1 MSRHLVLVGGG
12 HAHLTTLLN
21 TAKLVSAGFKVSLVS
36 PSRHH
41 HYSGMGPGML
51 AGTYEPEHI
60 RFDVKR
66 MAETGGA
73 VFIEASVARVDPTG
87 RKLHLDNGQIL
98 PYDVCSMNA
107 GSRVPW
113 RGIDKSTPDVFPVK
127 PLENL
132 AAARK
137 RVLDLLET
145 GKKPRF
151 TVAGGGPA
159 GFEIACALARLGRD
173 SGKGVEITV
182 LADPGLLQGFPPR
195 VRRLGA
201 REMNRF
207 GIRVE
212 EGARLAAV
220 NGGRAVLDDGR
231 EIPADCIFLAWG
243 VEPPAFLRESG
254 LLVDKAGALFV
265 NSFLQCPEHPEIFGA
280 GDCISFLPR
289 PLAKV
294 GVYAVRQNRVLYDN
308 LLAALSGGPLS
319 AFDPG
324 GPYLLVFNLGDGR
337 GLFFKRGFA
346 ATGKWAFVFKDYID
360 RRFIRRF
367 GGGV

>member
-21 TAKLVSAGFKVSLVS
+21 TARLVSAGFEVSLVS

-51 AGTYEPEHI
+51 AGTYEPGQI
-60 RFDVKR
+60 RFDVKS
-66 MAETGGA
+66 MAEKGGA
-73 VFIEASVARVDPTG
+73 EFIEASVTRVDPAG
-87 RKLHLDNGQIL
+87 RKLLLDNGQSIS
-98 PYDVCSMNA
+98 YDICSMNA

-113 RGIDKSTPDVFPVK
+113 RGIDPGAFDVFPVK

-132 AAARK
+132 VAARK
-137 RVLDLLET
+137 RVLHLLGA
-145 GKKPRF
+145 GKKPQF

-159 GFEIACALARLGRD
+159 GFEIACALARLSRE
-173 SGKGVEITV
+173 SGKGAEITL
-182 LADPGLLQGFPPR
+182 LADPGLLHGFPPR
-195 VRRLGA
+195 VRFLGA
-201 REMNRF
+201 LEMKRF

-212 EGARLAAV
+212 EGARLATV

-231 EIPADCIFLAWG
+231 EIPSDCVFLAWG
-243 VEPPAFLRESG
+243 VEPPEFLRESG

-265 NSFLQCPEHPEIFGA
+265 NSYLQCPEHPEIFGA

-294 GVYAVRQNRVLYDN
+294 GVYAVRQNRVLYGN
-308 LLAALSGGPLS
+308 LFSALSGGPLS

-324 GPYLLVFNLGDGR
+324 GPYLLVFNLGDGG
-337 GLFFKRGFA
+337 GLFFKGGFA
-346 ATGKWAFVFKDYID
+346 ATGRWAFALKDYID
-360 RRFIRRF
+360 RRFVRRF
-367 GGGV
+367 GGGN